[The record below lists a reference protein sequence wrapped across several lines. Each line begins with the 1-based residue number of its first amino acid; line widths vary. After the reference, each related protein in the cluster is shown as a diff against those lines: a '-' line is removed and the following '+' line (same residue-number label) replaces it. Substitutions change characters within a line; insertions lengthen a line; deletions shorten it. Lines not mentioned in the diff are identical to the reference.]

1 MKDAT
6 SPEERADLCLGDAH
20 NLFPNAAPINHPP
33 LGGPFEARGGV
44 MGAAHF
50 APGPGTL
57 KAVRYQTGTD
67 RGSKSEAQ
75 KLEPGLSAAQ
85 DPSSDIPWK
94 V

>member
-1 MKDAT
+1 
-6 SPEERADLCLGDAH
+6 
-20 NLFPNAAPINHPP
+20 
-33 LGGPFEARGGV
+33 

-50 APGPGTL
+50 APRPGTL